1 MKKLCLVFAVALFAA
16 PLFAQDV
23 SVRCES
29 GGKMNRCG
37 FTGAGTVTL
46 MRQLSK
52 SACVQGKSWGYSGNT
67 IWVDNGC
74 RADFVVSPYNASV
87 APMTSAVVCESDG
100 KLRHCNA
107 DTRFGVQISHQLSK
121 HSCVEGKSWG
131 YDSRGVWVD
140 DGCRAE
146 FITGARPMTSS
157 STYHGTVVCE
167 SVNNV
172 RHRCSADTRFGVQM
186 SRQLSK
192 DSCVINST
200 WGFDSRGIW
209 VTKGCRAE
217 FALGT
222 P

>member
-1 MKKLCLVFAVALFAA
+1 MKKLCLVFAVALLAA
-16 PLFAQDV
+16 PLFAEDV

-37 FTGAGTVTL
+37 FSGMGTVTV

-52 SACVQGKSWGYSGNT
+52 SACVQGKTWGYSGNT

-74 RADFVVSPYNASV
+74 RADFLVSSYDASA
-87 APMTSAVVCESDG
+87 APVTSAVVCESQG
-100 KLRHCNA
+100 KLHHCNA
-107 DTRFGVQISHQLSK
+107 DTRSGVQISHQLSK
-121 HSCVEGKSWG
+121 SSCVQGKSWG
-131 YDSRGVWVD
+131 YDSRGIWVD

-157 STYHGTVVCE
+157 SNYHGTLVCE

-172 RHRCSADTRFGVQM
+172 KHRCDADTRFGVQM

-192 DSCVINST
+192 DACLINNT
-200 WGFDSRGIW
+200 WGFDSHGIW
-209 VTKGCRAE
+209 VSKGCRAE
-217 FALGT
+217 FTLGT